1 MLLQE
6 SVVGGCG
13 FDRDALLEVE
23 KATVPSDL
31 MICCSGD
38 ERNPTWR
45 ARRLIYT
52 SRTPALSACRAKPRR
67 CPKCDSSITYA
78 QSPLSTELRQHRLL
92 FQDRHAAFHEY
103 SRIKPLSRLV
113 RHALAL
119 GTAR

>member
-1 MLLQE
+1 MMLQE

-38 ERNPTWR
+38 QRKSTWR

-52 SRTPALSACRAKPRR
+52 SRTPVTVCLPACRANGLSLV
-67 CPKCDSSITYA
+67 DA
-78 QSPLSTELRQHRLL
+78 QSGMVLSRQCRWMPNHRLP
-92 FQDRHAAFHEY
+92 R
-103 SRIKPLSRLV
+103 S
-113 RHALAL
+113 
-119 GTAR
+119 